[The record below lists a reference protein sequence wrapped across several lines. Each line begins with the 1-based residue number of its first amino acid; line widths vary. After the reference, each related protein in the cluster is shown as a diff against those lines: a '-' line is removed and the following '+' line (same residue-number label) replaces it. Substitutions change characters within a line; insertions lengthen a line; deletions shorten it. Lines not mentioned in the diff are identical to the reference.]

1 MKYKVLICD
10 DAEFMRTLL
19 KDILEKADFEVIGEA
34 VNGNDAVE
42 KYKQLKPDIV
52 TMDIV
57 MPLKSGID
65 ATKEIVTY
73 DPAAKVVM
81 CSALGQE
88 ILVMDAI
95 EAGAK
100 DFIVKPFNDQTVI
113 DVLKKVVESEI

>member
-1 MKYKVLICD
+1 MKYRVLICD

-19 KDILEKADFEVIGEA
+19 RDTLEKANFEVVGEA
-34 VNGNDAVE
+34 VDGKEAVE
-42 KYKQLKPDIV
+42 KYKELKPDIV

-65 ATKEIVTY
+65 ATKEIITY
-73 DPAAKVVM
+73 DPRARVVM

-100 DFIVKPFNDQTVI
+100 DFIVKPFKRERI
-113 DVLKKVVESEI
+113 ISAIKKALQ

>member
-1 MKYKVLICD
+1 MKYRVLICD

-19 KDILEKADFEVIGEA
+19 RDTLEKANFEVVGEA
-34 VNGNDAVE
+34 VDGKEAVE
-42 KYKQLKPDIV
+42 KYKELKPDIV

-65 ATKEIVTY
+65 ATKEIITY
-73 DPAAKVVM
+73 DPRARVVM

-100 DFIVKPFNDQTVI
+100 DFIVKPFNDETVVS
-113 DVLKKVVESEI
+113 VLKKVLESEI

>member
-19 KDILEKADFEVIGEA
+19 RDILERAGFEVVGEA
-34 VNGNDAVE
+34 VNGNDAVQKFKE
-42 KYKQLKPDIV
+42 LNPDIV

-65 ATKEIVTY
+65 ATKEIVNFN
-73 DPAAKVVM
+73 PKAKVVM

-100 DFIVKPFNDQTVI
+100 DFIVKPFTDQLVI
-113 DVLKKVVESEI
+113 DVLKKVAESEI